1 MVEITPSH
9 EAQVGE
15 LTVRR
20 ALPRRTRRTVG
31 PWCFADHMGPADVLP
46 DSGPDVGPHPHT
58 GLQTVTWLLDGHVL
72 HRDSLGSEQV
82 ISPGQL
88 NLMSAGHGVS
98 HAEESTGH
106 YRGTLEG
113 IQLWIAQP
121 DQTRHS
127 PAAFEHHSN
136 LPKVELG
143 GGVASVLIG
152 SLDGADSPAR
162 QDSPTVGIDLDLH
175 RATTIGLDPTF
186 EHALVVLRGAVRVD
200 DDIATPGHLAYLGTG
215 RDELALDVAEPTRA
229 LLIGGAPFPETI
241 RMWWNF
247 VARTREEMVDAQRAW
262 HEQDGRFGRVWSRL
276 PLTPAPALPWS
287 SRG

>member
-31 PWCFADHMGPADVLP
+31 PWCFADHMGPADVAE
-46 DSGPDVGPHPHT
+46 DSGPDIGPHPHT
-58 GLQTVTWLLDGHVL
+58 GLQTVTWLLDGQVL

-106 YRGTLEG
+106 YRGVLEG

-121 DQTRHS
+121 EGTRHG
-127 PAAFEHHSN
+127 PAAFEHHGD
-136 LPKVELG
+136 LPQVELE
-143 GGVASVLIG
+143 GGVASVLMG
-152 SLDGADSPAR
+152 SLDGAVSPAR

-175 RATTIGLDPTF
+175 RATTLALDPQF
-186 EHALVVLRGAVRVD
+186 EHALVVLRGAARVD
-200 DDIATPGHLAYLGTG
+200 EEVATPGHLAFLGVG
-215 RDELALDVAEPTRA
+215 RDELALDATEPTRV
-229 LLIGGAPFPETI
+229 LLIGGAPFPEPI

-262 HEQDGRFGRVWSRL
+262 QEPDGRFGRVASRL
-276 PLTPAPALPWS
+276 PLIPAPALP
-287 SRG
+287 